1 MQAWAGAAVIGV
13 ANGIL
18 RASTYGK
25 QLPDTLAH
33 QISTLTAV
41 TAFAGYFRVL
51 DRRWPVATSR
61 QAREIGLAWFL
72 MTVCFEFALGRFVG
86 KLSWKEMLADYDLRR
101 GRTWPVVLAWL
112 AVGPSVVRS
121 IRMRRVESDNDDGR

>member
-1 MQAWAGAAVIGV
+1 
-13 ANGIL
+13 
-18 RASTYGK
+18 
-25 QLPDTLAH
+25 
-33 QISTLTAV
+33 
-41 TAFAGYFRVL
+41 
-51 DRRWPVATSR
+51 
-61 QAREIGLAWFL
+61 

-121 IRMRRVESDNDDGR
+121 IRIRRVESDDNDGR